1 MDVLSPYEFALL
13 DYERTLYKIA
23 KGDGGDLNKWKSIY
37 GNYSDLEAN
46 YAGRK
51 GINWQDETLGRT
63 ALTQNY
69 RVGVSG
75 NTEKCSIAWLMPT
88 MMRKEL

>member
-1 MDVLSPYEFALL
+1 MLSPYEFALL
-13 DYERTLYKIA
+13 DYERTLYKIG

-37 GNYSDLEAN
+37 GDYSDLEAN

-75 NTEKCSIAWLMPT
+75 NTEKCNIAWHMLI
-88 MMRKEL
+88 MMKRAR